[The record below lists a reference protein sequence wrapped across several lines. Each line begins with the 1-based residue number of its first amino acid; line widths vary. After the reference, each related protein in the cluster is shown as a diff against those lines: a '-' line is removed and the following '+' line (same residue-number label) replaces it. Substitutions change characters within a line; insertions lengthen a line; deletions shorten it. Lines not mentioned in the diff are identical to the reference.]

1 MPAKKPAPKPKR
13 AAPKAKRPAPKVS
26 PRRPVGPSATLEVD
40 WPFFGELC
48 RALALK
54 VARDYD
60 PEVVLGVVRA
70 GAIPG
75 VVVASILQREFASM
89 AVVRPGKG
97 QAPVLVSGP
106 PATLKGRRV
115 LIVDATCDSGDTMQL
130 AVREVA
136 AMQPREVRTA
146 VAIQT
151 GDWRPDYEAF
161 LAASFIVLPWD
172 REVLIK
178 GKLVVRPDYAD
189 RLAQE

>member
-1 MPAKKPAPKPKR
+1 MPARKTSPKTKK
-13 AAPKAKRPAPKVS
+13 AAPKSPA
-26 PRRPVGPSATLEVD
+26 RRVAGPAATLEVD

-54 VARDYD
+54 VARDFD
-60 PEVVLGVVRA
+60 PEVVLGIVRA

-89 AVVRPGKG
+89 SVARPGKG

-106 PATLKGRRV
+106 PATLQGRRV
-115 LIVDATCDSGDTMQL
+115 LIVDATCDSGETMRL
-130 AVREVA
+130 AVREVEA
-136 AMQPREVRTA
+136 LRPKEVRTA

-151 GDWRPDYEAF
+151 GAWRPDFEAF

-172 REVLIK
+172 REVLSK
-178 GKLVVRPDYAD
+178 GKLVVRPDYRD
-189 RLAQE
+189 RLAQG

>member
-1 MPAKKPAPKPKR
+1 MPAKKSARKSPPKSAKGS
-13 AAPKAKRPAPKVS
+13 KRPAP
-26 PRRPVGPSATLEVD
+26 RPVVGPAATLEVD
-40 WPFFGELC
+40 WAFFGELC

-60 PEVVLGVVRA
+60 PEVILGIVRA

-89 AVVRPGKG
+89 AVFRPAKG

-106 PATLKGRRV
+106 PATLEGRRV

-130 AVREVA
+130 AVREVEA
-136 AMQPREVRTA
+136 RHPKEIRTA

-151 GDWRPDYEAF
+151 GDYRPDYEAF
-161 LAASFIVLPWD
+161 LSASFIVLPWD
-172 REVLIK
+172 REVLVK

-189 RLAQE
+189 RLSPE

>member
-1 MPAKKPAPKPKR
+1 MPAKKPALKTAKPAKKP
-13 AAPKAKRPAPKVS
+13 AA
-26 PRRPVGPSATLEVD
+26 RRPVGPAATLEVD

-54 VARDYD
+54 IARDYD
-60 PEVVLGVVRA
+60 PEVVLGIVRA

-89 AVVRPGKG
+89 AVYRPGKG

-115 LIVDATCDSGDTMQL
+115 LIVDATCDSGDTMEL
-130 AVREVA
+130 AVREVEG
-136 AMQPREVRTA
+136 QRPKEIRTA

-151 GDWRPDYEAF
+151 GDYRPHYEAF
-161 LAASFIVLPWD
+161 LSASFIVLPWD
-172 REVLIK
+172 REVLAK

-189 RLAQE
+189 RLAHE

>member
-1 MPAKKPAPKPKR
+1 MPAPKTSPKTKK
-13 AAPKAKRPAPKVS
+13 AASRSPA
-26 PRRPVGPSATLEVD
+26 RRVVGLEATLEVD

-54 VARDYD
+54 VARDFD
-60 PEVVLGVVRA
+60 PEVVLGIVRA

-89 AVVRPGKG
+89 SVHRPKG

-115 LIVDATCDSGDTMQL
+115 LIVDATCDSGETMRL
-130 AVREVA
+130 ATREVEA
-136 AMQPREVRTA
+136 LRPKEVRTA

-151 GDWRPDYEAF
+151 GAWRPDYEAF

-172 REVLIK
+172 REVLSK

-189 RLAQE
+189 RLAQG

>member
-1 MPAKKPAPKPKR
+1 MPARKTSPKTKK
-13 AAPKAKRPAPKVS
+13 AAPKSPA
-26 PRRPVGPSATLEVD
+26 RRVEGPEATLEVD

-54 VARDYD
+54 VARDFD
-60 PEVVLGVVRA
+60 PEVVLGIVRA

-89 AVVRPGKG
+89 AVHRPKG

-115 LIVDATCDSGDTMQL
+115 LIVDATCDSGETMRL
-130 AVREVA
+130 AVREVEA
-136 AMQPREVRTA
+136 LRPKEVRTA

-172 REVLIK
+172 REVLSK
-178 GKLVVRPDYAD
+178 GKLVVRPDYVD
-189 RLAQE
+189 RLAQG